1 MIDYHKWI
9 GLPHKFAADPDDGEG
24 ADCLVVAHK
33 ILCANGRPC
42 PPFDSEWVEL
52 AGRQEWGALEGEWN
66 KYMVRVDTPEVC
78 DLSMTRNAITGFAIG
93 VVVDDGVL
101 IVHHR
106 KGVVWIPLSLVRTEF
121 WRVRSAAF

>member
-24 ADCLVVAHK
+24 ADCLVIAHK
-33 ILCANGRPC
+33 ILCANNLPC
-42 PPFDSEWVEL
+42 PPFNSEWIEL
-52 AGRQEWGALEGEWN
+52 AEKREWGTLEEQWN
-66 KYMVRVDTPEVC
+66 KYMVRVETPKVC
-78 DLSMTRNAITGFAIG
+78 DISMVRNEITGFAIG

-101 IVHHR
+101 IVHHL
-106 KGVVWIPLSLVRTEF
+106 KGVAWIPLSLVRTEF

>member
-1 MIDYHKWI
+1 MQQQWDK
-9 GLPHKFAADPDDGEG
+9 LK
-24 ADCLVVAHK
+24 K
-33 ILCANGRPC
+33 
-42 PPFDSEWVEL
+42 EWD
-52 AGRQEWGALEGEWN
+52 
-66 KYMVRVDTPEVC
+66 KYMVRVEKPKVC
-78 DLSMTRNAITGFAIG
+78 DVSMTRNEITGFAIG